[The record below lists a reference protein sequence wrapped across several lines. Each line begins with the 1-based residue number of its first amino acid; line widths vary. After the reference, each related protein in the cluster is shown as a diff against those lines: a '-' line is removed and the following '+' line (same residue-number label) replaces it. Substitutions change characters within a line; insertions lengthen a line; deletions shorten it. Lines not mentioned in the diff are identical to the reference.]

1 MIASTNKHAY
11 PNTLIVILGQDK
23 GRSHYEEKGQVTRV
37 LDEDNKVIGFNFFN
51 VDQYLNYD
59 ALNNGEVTKV
69 FYEIYELSVQE
80 RSLGRVLLIN
90 SEPENVLSYFV
101 FIPNS
106 ENSSK

>member
-1 MIASTNKHAY
+1 MWFERE
-11 PNTLIVILGQDK
+11 VIK
-23 GRSHYEEKGQVTRV
+23 
-37 LDEDNKVIGFNFFN
+37 
-51 VDQYLNYD
+51 

-106 ENSSK
+106 EN